1 MMKFAALAISLF
13 LVSNPSLA
21 KRTPVQLAL
30 DGQRLTTQKTQIAT
44 KSVLAHV
51 ASRTQRRLLV
61 INEIIDDND
70 DEPGGPDDLDLQA
83 AYARPRLVNREKIP
97 EPEEELSDYVLVR
110 LAVARARAMEAY
122 RKKYAINT
130 G

>member
-70 DEPGGPDDLDLQA
+70 DELIKSLADHALQ
-83 AYARPRLVNREKIP
+83 
-97 EPEEELSDYVLVR
+97 EERFIWDNL
-110 LAVARARAMEAY
+110 
-122 RKKYAINT
+122 
-130 G
+130 